1 MNKRDRIILCKII
14 EESEYLFDIIADIDE
29 QVFLSDEKLMRATC
43 MTLINIG
50 ELVKNLTEDFR
61 LSHGQIPWKELAGL
75 RDVTAHGYFTL
86 RMDDIW
92 TYAVKEMPDHMLILR
107 DILNEEAE

>member
-1 MNKRDRIILCKII
+1 MNNRDRIVLCKIV
-14 EESEYLFDIIADIDE
+14 EEAQYLFDSITNIDE
-29 QVFLSDEKLMRATC
+29 QGFLNDEKLMRATC

-50 ELVKNLTEDFR
+50 ELVKNLTEEFR
-61 LSHGQIPWKELAGL
+61 LAHRQIPWKELAGL

-92 TYAVKEMPDHMLILR
+92 TYAIDEMPDHMLILR
-107 DILNEEAE
+107 EILNKEVG